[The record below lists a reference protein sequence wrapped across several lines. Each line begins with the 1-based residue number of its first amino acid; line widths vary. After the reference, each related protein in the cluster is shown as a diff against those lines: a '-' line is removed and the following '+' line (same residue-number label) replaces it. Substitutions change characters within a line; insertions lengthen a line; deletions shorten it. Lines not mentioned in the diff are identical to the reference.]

1 MDHYELLGIRRS
13 ASVAEIKRAY
23 QKLARQLHP
32 DLNPGD
38 PVAADR
44 FQSVSRAFEVL
55 SDPQRRGQYDRGE
68 AVPPPP
74 RPPDVGFQ
82 GFDFSAE
89 VRVGALD
96 YREFI
101 DGVLRPS
108 PTSESDAS
116 RGEDLEQVAEVS
128 FEEAFHGA
136 VRRAHLMRLDP
147 CSGCG
152 GSGELP
158 FNPRPCPAC
167 GGSGQVRASRGR
179 MIFTRR
185 CAECGGA
192 GTVGRR
198 SCSRC
203 AGEGRLMQSEW
214 IEVHIPPGI
223 EDGARLRV
231 GGAGNAGRR
240 GGPPGDFALVVHVAP
255 HPFYRRDG
263 EDLHCQIPITITE
276 AALGAHVE
284 VPTPDGSMTIEVP
297 AGTQTG
303 QRFRL
308 RKRGFP
314 RLGEKVRG
322 DLFVEALVWVP
333 PVGDDESR
341 RLLAEFAR
349 RNPHDPR
356 AERNLSRFAGAKE

>member
-1 MDHYELLGIRRS
+1 MDHYELLGLRRS
-13 ASVAEIKRAY
+13 ASAAEIKRAY

-38 PVAADR
+38 PVAAER
-44 FQSVSRAFEVL
+44 FRSVSRAFEVL

-68 AVPPPP
+68 PAPQPP

-82 GFDFSAE
+82 GFDFSGD

-96 YREFI
+96 FREFI

-108 PTSESDAS
+108 SEADADA
-116 RGEDLEQVAEVS
+116 RPGEDLEQVAEVT
-128 FEEAFHGA
+128 FDEALHGA

-147 CSGCG
+147 CSGCA

-158 FNPRPCPAC
+158 YNPRRCASC

-185 CAECGGA
+185 CVECE
-192 GTVGRR
+192 GTGSVGRR
-198 SCSRC
+198 SCGRC

-214 IEVHIPPGI
+214 IEVRIPPGVA
-223 EDGARLRV
+223 DGSRLRV
-231 GGAGNAGRR
+231 AGAGNAGRR
-240 GGPPGDFALVVHVAP
+240 GGPPGDFVLVVKVAP
-255 HPFYRRDG
+255 HPFFRREG
-263 EDLHCQIPITITE
+263 EDLHCQVPITMTE
-276 AALGAHVE
+276 AALGAHIE

-308 RKRGFP
+308 RKRGLP
-314 RLGEKVRG
+314 RLGEKGRG
-322 DLFVEALVWVP
+322 DLFVEAQVWVP
-333 PVGDDESR
+333 PAGDDESR

-356 AERNLSRFAGAKE
+356 AERGIGRYAGAKE